1 MQTPITYVYG
11 LTLLPHMQNSAQ
23 KEWVQM
29 LRWLAMRCNS
39 KLQIRARMWKRKSE
53 VAGMSANLSR
63 SPSGQE
69 AFSSWNCNLHIIF
82 RSALQQKKNWNS
94 SPTPSK
100 KKKNT
105 LQILQTWSSWFFK
118 RERERVSCIIFKSIK
133 GSWPQSFIRKKNSL
147 VWVCFSIQCN
157 AHQDGVFLNL

>member
-23 KEWVQM
+23 KSECKCWGGWPCGATQSFK
-29 LRWLAMRCNS
+29 LELACEKGSLKWLACQQICPDLLQDK
-39 KLQIRARMWKRKSE
+39 KLSPLGTVICISSLDLPSNRKKT
-53 VAGMSANLSR
+53 GI
-63 SPSGQE
+63 
-69 AFSSWNCNLHIIF
+69 H
-82 RSALQQKKNWNS
+82 LQPPQ
-94 SPTPSK
+94 K

-157 AHQDGVFLNL
+157 AHQDGFF

>member
-100 KKKNT
+100 KKKKHTPDSAN
-105 LQILQTWSSWFFK
+105 LKLLILQ
-118 RERERVSCIIFKSIK
+118 ERERVSCIIFKSIK

-157 AHQDGVFLNL
+157 AHQDGFF

>member
-100 KKKNT
+100 KKKKHTPDSAN
-105 LQILQTWSSWFFK
+105 LKLLILQE
-118 RERERVSCIIFKSIK
+118 REREFHVSSSSLLKVHDHNLLL
-133 GSWPQSFIRKKNSL
+133 GKK
-147 VWVCFSIQCN
+147 I
-157 AHQDGVFLNL
+157 H